1 MSDKTCDCSVVS
13 LGNTGEPG
21 CVIVADIISTLI
33 LDTAVDSTGAAK
45 ERTLADMKSFA
56 TLEPM
61 LNAVD
66 GRDRLYPIIN
76 LENVENLRDDA
87 VFFDFNSGKRSFV
100 RDGFKNFTG
109 VIENAPRELVDK
121 LNKNKCIN
129 LGAWALD
136 DSNQLIYKK
145 GSTSALGA
153 PILIDKNT
161 FHAKYVEATND
172 APAWIMVSFQWKKSE
187 ADSEIKVIPAADLD
201 YDSEDLYG
209 LLDADSLYTLIST
222 AGFTATITET
232 CYGNAVEGLLL
243 ADFTLTEISPT
254 PGDITSNIASVTE
267 SAPGV
272 YDFVFTVAEGSG
284 DVLRLSAL
292 KNRYDF
298 SAMSD
303 GTNDITIP

>member
-1 MSDKTCDCSVVS
+1 MSEKTCDCSVVS

-21 CVIVADIISTLI
+21 CVIIADIISTLI
-33 LDTAVDSTGAAK
+33 LDTAIDSNGDPK
-45 ERTLADMKSFA
+45 ERTLADMKSLA
-56 TLEPM
+56 AVTLA
-61 LNAVD
+61 LNAPD

-87 VFFDFNSGKRSFV
+87 VFFDFNSGKKSFV

-136 DSNQLIYKK
+136 DSNQLIYKE
-145 GSTSALGA
+145 GSTNLVGA

-172 APAWIMVSFQWKKSE
+172 APAWIMVTFQWKKSE
-187 ADSEIKVIPAADLD
+187 SDSEIKVIPASELD

-209 LLDADSLYTLIST
+209 LVDADAVYTLET
-222 AGFTATITET
+222 VNGFTATITET
-232 CYGNAVEGLLL
+232 CYGNPVEGLVK
-243 ADFTLTEISPT
+243 ADFDLEEITPVPGNIIGQLDTVTETSAGVYAVVFT
-254 PGDITSNIASVTE
+254 AAQASGDI
-267 SAPGV
+267 
-272 YDFVFTVAEGSG
+272 
-284 DVLRLSAL
+284 RLSAS
-292 KNRYDF
+292 KDRFDF
-298 SAMSD
+298 AAMSD